1 MDWDGIQT
9 AYFDLQRKRL
19 GLPSREEEAALRAK
33 REQEAAAAASA
44 LETQGANRDLVR
56 AKIAALP
63 EEQRLAREREVAMT
77 SYYTARAGAAEN
89 PQPRADQTETQIL
102 GNGNIGIVNRTTGEV
117 RDTGVKAQAKPATG
131 GASDL
136 PRTGWKDVYDSNGRL
151 VGSVHA
157 AAGYRS
163 AESLGLPPGSRTSG
177 PTGSER
183 DALALGGVS
192 VRAGDNMRKAL
203 DAVRVAEKENP
214 TDPATWTGP
223 IAGRAGNA
231 YRGIVSSAGPGGDF
245 DQARNEARSLVYAL
259 SGKQINQSEQAWLDR
274 ILPNLRDPGVDQQLE
289 RFDRF
294 VNFMREAK
302 RQGYSDP
309 FAVAQTQMD
318 ATLPSA
324 MAPAASHGVP
334 GATDPLEGRTATNAA
349 GQKIVRKGGRWVPLQ

>member
-56 AKIAALP
+56 AKIAAMPAEADLERRVQESVIARNTREP
-63 EEQRLAREREVAMT
+63 REQADSWAVTPDGKHRINHATGAIEPIDVPGGVGRAV
-77 SYYTARAGAAEN
+77 TA
-89 PQPRADQTETQIL
+89 
-102 GNGNIGIVNRTTGEV
+102 
-117 RDTGVKAQAKPATG
+117 G
-131 GASDL
+131 GASSDG
-136 PRTGWKDVYDSNGRL
+136 PRTGWTKLFGPDGKLIGFS
-151 VGSVHA
+151 HP
-157 AAGYRS
+157 AAGYK
-163 AESLGLPPGSRTSG
+163 SLKDLGIPEGTRDAG

-183 DALALGGVS
+183 ESLALGGVS

-203 DAVRVAEKENP
+203 DAVRSAETENP
-214 TDPATWTGP
+214 MDPATWTGP

-302 RQGYSDP
+302 KQGYTDP
-309 FAVAQTQMD
+309 FAIAQTQMD

-324 MAPAASHGVP
+324 MTPAASHGAP
-334 GATDPLEGRTATNAA
+334 GAADPLEGRTATNAA
-349 GQKIVRKGGRWVPLQ
+349 GQKIVRKGGQWVPLQ